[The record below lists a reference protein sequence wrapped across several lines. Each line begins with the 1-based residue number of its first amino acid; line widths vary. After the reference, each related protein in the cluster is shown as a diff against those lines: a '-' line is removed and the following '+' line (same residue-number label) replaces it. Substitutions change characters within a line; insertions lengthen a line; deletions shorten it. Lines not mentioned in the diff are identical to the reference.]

1 MDTKTKY
8 FGYDEEQ
15 IREVFRN
22 SKDQVDVNS
31 KIDDASTLSQL
42 AESSGRLLKENRNFL
57 REIYNNLD
65 E

>member
-1 MDTKTKY
+1 MGAKTKY

>member
-1 MDTKTKY
+1 MDERKQY

-15 IREVFRN
+15 IREAFRN
-22 SKDQVDVNS
+22 SKDQVDINS

-42 AESSGRLLKENRNFL
+42 VESSDRLLKENKDFL
-57 REIYNNLD
+57 NMIYNDLD

>member
-1 MDTKTKY
+1 MNAKTKY
-8 FGYDEEQ
+8 FGYDDEQ

-31 KIDDASTLSQL
+31 KIGDNTTLAQL
-42 AESSGRLLKENRNFL
+42 AESSGRLLKENRDFL

>member
-1 MDTKTKY
+1 MSAKTKY

-15 IREVFRN
+15 
-22 SKDQVDVNS
+22 
-31 KIDDASTLSQL
+31 IDDASTLSQL